1 VLAAARDSFANEGPD
16 VPLDVI
22 AARAGV
28 GPGTVHRHFPTKES
42 LIAAVVTDRLAG
54 LAARAGSLAGA
65 VDPTASFVAF
75 IRELTAEARQ
85 NVVLNGALGGA
96 GIGVEGAEAATV
108 LSSSLGQLLERA
120 QGDGGV
126 REDLTVPD
134 LHAIL
139 SGVIAMER
147 NLSADHQ
154 GIGLEI
160 VIDGLTK
167 RLPRTLRAGYLAHL
181 RFSGEFWHTGRA
193 VRT

>member
-1 VLAAARDSFANEGPD
+1 M
-16 VPLDVI
+16 PLDVI

-54 LAARAGSLAGA
+54 LAARAGSLADA
-65 VDPTASFVAF
+65 VEPTASFVAF

-85 NVVLNGALGGA
+85 NVVLNSALGGA
-96 GIGVEGAEAATV
+96 GIGVEGAEAATA

-120 QGDGGV
+120 QRDGGV

-147 NLSADHQ
+147 NLSAGHQ

-167 RLPRTLRAGYLAHL
+167 R
-181 RFSGEFWHTGRA
+181 
-193 VRT
+193 

>member
-1 VLAAARDSFANEGPD
+1 MSRPRPLRADARRNRERVLAAARESFANEGPD
-16 VPLDVI
+16 VPLDAI

-54 LAARAGSLAGA
+54 LAARGDALADA
-65 VDPTASFVAF
+65 ADPTATFVAF

-85 NVVLNGALGGA
+85 NVALSGALGGA
-96 GIGVEGAEAATV
+96 GIGVEGAEAATA
-108 LSSSLGQLLERA
+108 LSRALGRLLERA
-120 QGDGGV
+120 QREGV
-126 REDLTVPD
+126 IRAELTVPD

-147 NLSADHQ
+147 NLSAEHQ

-160 VIDGLTK
+160 VLDGLTK
-167 RLPRTLRAGYLAHL
+167 R
-181 RFSGEFWHTGRA
+181 SM
-193 VRT
+193 